1 MKLHIKGMS
10 LGPLGA
16 NCYILQKEK
25 DVLIVDPGGD
35 AEAIIQTIQQDD
47 VTPLAILL
55 THAHF
60 DHIGALDEIRKYY
73 NIDVYLH
80 EKEKDWLEESKL
92 NRSKLFTGQDIMTS
106 PPEHTLLEGSLHIGP
121 FSFDVYHTPGH
132 SPGSVSFV
140 FPEEEKV
147 VSGDVL
153 FYQGIGRTDLP
164 GGDIEQLTNSIK
176 QKLYTLN
183 DTFTVFPG
191 HGPKTTI
198 GSEKRNNPF
207 IYVR

>member
-73 NIDVYLH
+73 
-80 EKEKDWLEESKL
+80 K
-92 NRSKLFTGQDIMTS
+92 
-106 PPEHTLLEGSLHIGP
+106 
-121 FSFDVYHTPGH
+121 
-132 SPGSVSFV
+132 V
-140 FPEEEKV
+140 F
-147 VSGDVL
+147 
-153 FYQGIGRTDLP
+153 
-164 GGDIEQLTNSIK
+164 N
-176 QKLYTLN
+176 
-183 DTFTVFPG
+183 
-191 HGPKTTI
+191 
-198 GSEKRNNPF
+198 
-207 IYVR
+207 